1 MANTDTSLQ
10 ETILFKTD
18 EVTGSLVRPAPETYS
33 HNAGAVETDPP
44 KASYLGDVAAAGES
58 MVSNIARGVQ
68 SYNVRGKTIAT
79 GINFANRNQ
88 HHICE
93 PVGVVQPKRR
103 TITTMDGIEVP
114 NLALGSPALEL
125 AILFKSAEVQKFLS
139 DIRQKIEGAFSVAS
153 GPLVDTIKNAAK
165 YILEKIR
172 EINRIIKT
180 YVVLALLIV
189 QVQQFVSVLL
199 RFIASLP
206 VIFAQAFAECATA
219 LRNAIQNALTFAL
232 LPEDNTARL
241 LREISNLQKNL
252 TLAEQATNAVV
263 AGFEQIQLD
272 VGNLTTGIDVA
283 TDLLSSTFSNI
294 TNSPPK
300 PVVNVSLF

>member
-1 MANTDTSLQ
+1 MADPLSLQ
-10 ETILFKTD
+10 ETELFKTK

-33 HNAGAVETDPP
+33 HNEGAVEQNPP

-68 SYNVRGKTIAT
+68 SYSLKDKTIAT

-125 AILFKSAEVQKFLS
+125 SILFKSAEVQKFLS
-139 DIRQKIEGAFSVAS
+139 DIRKAIEDAFSVAG
-153 GPLVDTIKNAAK
+153 GPLLDTIKNAAK

-189 QVQQFVSVLL
+189 QVEQWVSLL
-199 RFIASLP
+199 LKFIASLP
-206 VIFAQAFAECATA
+206 AIFAEAFAECITA
-219 LRNAIQNALTFAL
+219 LKNAIQNALTFAI
-232 LPEDNTARL
+232 LPEDNTTRL
-241 LREISNLQKNL
+241 LNEINSLKQNL
-252 TLAEQATNAVV
+252 TLAEQATQAVV
-263 AGFEQIQLD
+263 SGFEQIQLD
-272 VGNLTTGIDVA
+272 IENIPKGVDAASDI
-283 TDLLSSTFSNI
+283 LSSAFSNI
-294 TNSPPK
+294 KNSPPK

>member
-1 MANTDTSLQ
+1 MADPLTPE
-10 ETILFKTD
+10 ETELFKTK
-18 EVTGSLVRPAPETYS
+18 EVTGSLVRPASETYS
-33 HNAGAVETDPP
+33 HNQGAVETNPP

-68 SYNVRGKTIAT
+68 SYNIKGKTIAT

-125 AILFKSAEVQKFLS
+125 SILFKSAEVQKFLS
-139 DIRQKIEGAFSVAS
+139 DIRSAIEGAFSVAG
-153 GPLVDTIKNAAK
+153 GPLLDTIKNAAK

-189 QVQQFVSVLL
+189 QVEQWVSLL
-199 RFIASLP
+199 LKFIASLP
-206 VIFAQAFAECATA
+206 AIFAEAFAECVTA
-219 LRNAIQNALTFAL
+219 LKNAIQNALTFAI
-232 LPEDNTARL
+232 LPEDNTTRL
-241 LREISNLQKNL
+241 LAEISNLQKNL
-252 TLAEQATNAVV
+252 ALAEQATQAVV

-272 VGNLTTGIDVA
+272 VENLSSGIDLA
-283 TDLLSSTFSNI
+283 TDTLTSVFSNI
-294 TNSPPK
+294 KTNPPK

>member
-1 MANTDTSLQ
+1 MADPLTPE
-10 ETILFKTD
+10 ETQLFKTE
-18 EVTGSLVRPAPETYS
+18 EVTGSLVRPAAETYS
-33 HNAGAVETDPP
+33 HNAGAVETNPP

-68 SYNVRGKTIAT
+68 SYNIKGKTIAT

-93 PVGVVQPKRR
+93 PVGIAQPKRR

-125 AILFKSAEVQKFLS
+125 SILFKSAEVQKFLS
-139 DIRQKIEGAFSVAS
+139 DLRKSIEDAFSVTG
-153 GPLVDTIKNAAK
+153 GPLLDTIKNAAK

-189 QVQQFVSVLL
+189 QVEQWVSLL
-199 RFIASLP
+199 LKFIASLP
-206 VIFAQAFAECATA
+206 KIFADAFAECVVA
-219 LRNAIQNALTFAL
+219 LKNAIQNALTFAI
-232 LPEDNTARL
+232 LPQDNTARL
-241 LREISNLQKNL
+241 LKEISNLQKNL
-252 TLAEQATNAVV
+252 TLAEQATQAVV

-272 VGNLTTGIDVA
+272 VENLSSGIDLA
-283 TDLLSSTFSNI
+283 TDTLTSVFSNVK
-294 TNSPPK
+294 NNPPK